1 MTIRYAILGL
11 LSWQPLSGYDL
22 KKIFSEQTLFYWSGN
37 NNQIY
42 KTLVQL
48 LQEGLVTHQVQQQE
62 HLPAKKIYSITEKGR
77 AELRDWV
84 VSAPEYPEI
93 RKTFL
98 IQLAWAD
105 QLSADELDALLASYE
120 NEVDIQIRM
129 EKEKSR
135 RGTSMPRRTPRESY
149 IWGMIS
155 ENIIMSFENELAWV
169 RKMRRGVKQQGNIM
183 IGGMGMKCKLIV
195 INGVKYVEGPLQGLL
210 ISNEADALNLV
221 SFCGENDTNK
231 LLLHAANLHEDF
243 FELKTGLAGAVLQ
256 KFVNY
261 GIKTAAVIPP
271 EISQQGRFRE
281 MALETNRGQ
290 HFRIFS
296 EASAAEAWLIED

>member
-1 MTIRYAILGL
+1 MTIKYAILGL

-42 KTLVQL
+42 KTLVQM
-48 LQEGLVTHQVQQQE
+48 LQEDLVTHQVQQQE
-62 HLPAKKIYSITEKGR
+62 HLPAKKIYSISEKGR
-77 AELRDWV
+77 TELREWV

-93 RKTFL
+93 RNTFL

-105 QLSADELDALLASYE
+105 QLSADELDALLAGYE
-120 NEVDIQIRM
+120 NEVDMQIRM
-129 EKEKSR
+129 EQEKSR
-135 RGTSMPRRTPRESY
+135 RGVSLPRRTPRESY
-149 IWGMIS
+149 IWDMIS
-155 ENIIMSFENELAWV
+155 ENIITSYQNELTWV
-169 RKMRRGVKQQGNIM
+169 RKVRRGIKQQGTIM
-183 IGGMGMKCKLIV
+183 AGGSGMKCKTV
-195 INGVKYVEGPLQGLL
+195 ETNGIKYVEGPFSGLL
-210 ISNEADALNLV
+210 ISSEADALNLV
-221 SFCGENDTNK
+221 SFCGENDTNR
-231 LLLHAANLHEDF
+231 LLLYAANLHEDF
-243 FELKTGLAGAVLQ
+243 FDLKTGLAGAVLQ
-256 KFVNY
+256 KFINY